1 MVIALFCT
9 NNIQVGVRH
18 GQNKANP
25 MHKYKAQ
32 QRAKEVGKNIKTWQS
47 NSQNTMYLVHNS
59 VQHLTVDAYTNS
71 RRLHI
76 SKRALTNI
84 PRLLWRAQLYESVC
98 SQPTLC
104 GGHCFKKACA
114 HQHAMSPLAGTAL
127 SKRVVTTNIV
137 WGALL

>member
-1 MVIALFCT
+1 MGIALFCT

-71 RRLHI
+71 RRLHW
-76 SKRALTNI
+76 SDGLVAETSSMG
-84 PRLLWRAQLYESVC
+84 AAVTV
-98 SQPTLC
+98 QPWAAFL
-104 GGHCFKKACA
+104 F
-114 HQHAMSPLAGTAL
+114 S
-127 SKRVVTTNIV
+127 
-137 WGALL
+137 WGVP

>member
-71 RRLHI
+71 RRLQG
-76 SKRALTNI
+76 SLTFSTSLHFTEQKDG
-84 PRLLWRAQLYESVC
+84 LLC
-98 SQPTLC
+98 
-104 GGHCFKKACA
+104 
-114 HQHAMSPLAGTAL
+114 
-127 SKRVVTTNIV
+127 
-137 WGALL
+137 